1 MFVAQESSPASTPPK
16 GADPIAEISLER
28 LEHEIVELASHIY
41 AGTCRW
47 LELVA
52 EFDRREGLTTWGC
65 RSSAEWVAWR
75 CGVAPRAAREHVR
88 VARRLAELPSI
99 HDAFGNG
106 ELSYSKVRALTRVAD
121 AASEEDLLE
130 LARHATAAQ
139 LDRIVRGMRRVS
151 AYESQQTYDE
161 RYLSWWWER
170 DGSLGFHGS
179 LPGEEGALFLRALDA
194 GRDELRRG
202 AWAAERPG
210 DGGPAGPA
218 SARPAAEEGLPAGE
232 LLDGRTAEINRAAL
246 GGSAEPLRR
255 PEDVNHGSPEPF
267 GGTEGVNHG
276 SAEPLVRT
284 EDVKHGSAEP
294 APTARRVTNAD
305 ALVAIA
311 ESSLASASRE
321 RVAGERYQVIVHT
334 DSSTLSSGGSLGT
347 PPESGATPDPD
358 SAQLEDED
366 GPALAAE
373 TARRLACD
381 ASIVSMDDP
390 ASTWAAGRKTRGVPS
405 ATRRALRARDGG
417 CRFPGCESRRFV
429 DAHHIHHWAHGGETK
444 LDNLVQ
450 LCGHHHRLVHEGGF
464 VVEPV
469 TGGRVRF
476 RRPDGTVVRVVPH
489 RPRSAAESL
498 TRVNNGRGLAID
510 AATLSP
516 GSCETFA
523 VSDAVDALVVRAPP
537 G

>member
-1 MFVAQESSPASTPPK
+1 MFVAQESSPASAPPK

-28 LEHEIVELASHIY
+28 LEHEIVELASHIS

-52 EFDRREGLTTWGC
+52 EFDRREIWATWGC

-99 HDAFGNG
+99 HVAFGNG

-121 AASEEDLLE
+121 AASEKDFLE

-179 LPGEEGALFLRALDA
+179 LPGEEGALLLRALDA
-194 GRDELRRG
+194 GRDEPQRDAL
-202 AWAAERPG
+202 AAERPG
-210 DGGPAGPA
+210 DGGSPGPA

-255 PEDVNHGSPEPF
+255 TEDVHHGSPDPL

-276 SAEPLVRT
+276 SAEP
-284 EDVKHGSAEP
+284 AP
-294 APTARRVTNAD
+294 AARRVTNAD

-358 SAQLEDED
+358 SAQLED

-373 TARRLACD
+373 TALRLACD

-390 ASTWAAGRKTRGVPS
+390 ASTWAAGRKTRAVPS

-429 DAHHIHHWAHGGETK
+429 DAHHIQHWAHGGETK

-469 TGGRVRF
+469 TSGRARF

-489 RPRSAAESL
+489 RPRSEAESL

>member
-1 MFVAQESSPASTPPK
+1 M
-16 GADPIAEISLER
+16 
-28 LEHEIVELASHIY
+28 
-41 AGTCRW
+41 
-47 LELVA
+47 
-52 EFDRREGLTTWGC
+52 
-65 RSSAEWVAWR
+65 
-75 CGVAPRAAREHVR
+75 
-88 VARRLAELPSI
+88 
-99 HDAFGNG
+99 N
-106 ELSYSKVRALTRVAD
+106 
-121 AASEEDLLE
+121 
-130 LARHATAAQ
+130 
-139 LDRIVRGMRRVS
+139 
-151 AYESQQTYDE
+151 
-161 RYLSWWWER
+161 
-170 DGSLGFHGS
+170 
-179 LPGEEGALFLRALDA
+179 
-194 GRDELRRG
+194 
-202 AWAAERPG
+202 
-210 DGGPAGPA
+210 
-218 SARPAAEEGLPAGE
+218 
-232 LLDGRTAEINRAAL
+232 
-246 GGSAEPLRR
+246 
-255 PEDVNHGSPEPF
+255 
-267 GGTEGVNHG
+267 
-276 SAEPLVRT
+276 
-284 EDVKHGSAEP
+284 HGSAEP

-358 SAQLEDED
+358 SAQLED

-390 ASTWAAGRKTRGVPS
+390 ASTWAAGRKIRAVPS

-429 DAHHIHHWAHGGETK
+429 DAHHIQHWAHGGETK

-489 RPRSAAESL
+489 RPRSEAESL